1 MKIIKSEGMFQVF
14 SDGIETFDTLPARSY
29 HLRFSDNKGFFLT
42 TAEDV
47 KNAEKVYGDLEE
59 KADKVFK
66 AYEKSDRSLGVL
78 MSGKKGI
85 GKTMMARILCERA
98 NQMGLPVIIVQFAKG
113 GIAHFLGTIQQP
125 VLILFDEFEK
135 MFRTREMS
143 EERAEA
149 GGSPEMLSLLDGL
162 YNEKWLFVF
171 TCNNVYDV
179 SSYLIGRPGRIHY
192 HFKFNVP
199 SEDEIRAYLL
209 DKIPE
214 EKHNQIQA
222 VVNFSRYAEVNYDA
236 LRAIAFEF
244 NLGND
249 FHDFIDDLNIDKKF
263 TQCRSYVFVEF
274 NSGMMVCGKGGTLEY
289 YGGRDKHSW
298 SLGGYKK
305 DSMYTDS
312 KRLVEFIFDEKFIV
326 PDLDANDGTFK
337 IDESKLDKCIARD
350 ASPREMEDPVIESV
364 KSGVKSVKIIPD
376 TDEFEG
382 IIDSFRKLVVTYSE
396 EEKDGDTIRSL
407 IPPQLFHLPTA

>member
-1 MKIIKSEGMFQVF
+1 MKIIKSEGKYQVY
-14 SDGIETFDTLPARSY
+14 SDGIETFDSLPPRSY
-29 HLRFSDNKGFFLT
+29 HLMFSDNSGFFLT
-42 TAEDV
+42 TADDV
-47 KNAEKVYGDLEE
+47 KNSEKVYGDLKA
-59 KADKVFK
+59 KADKVFM

-85 GKTMMARILCERA
+85 GKTMMARIMCERA
-98 NQMGLPVIIVQFAKG
+98 NELGLPVIIVQFAKQG
-113 GIAHFLGTIQQP
+113 LAHFLGTITQP

-135 MFRTREMS
+135 MFRMRDHGEK
-143 EERAEA
+143 AEA

-171 TCNNVYDV
+171 TCNSVYDI

-192 HFKFNVP
+192 HFKFTVP
-199 SEDEIRAYLL
+199 SEDEIREYLI
-209 DKIPE
+209 DNIPE

-249 FHDFIDDLNIDKKF
+249 FHDFIEDINIDKKF
-263 TQCRSYVFVEF
+263 TQCRSYLFVQF
-274 NSGMMVCGKGGTLEY
+274 NTGMWVCGKGGTIEY

-298 SLGGYKK
+298 SVGGYKK

-312 KRLVEFIFDEKFIV
+312 KRLVEFVFDEKFIV

-337 IDESKLDKCIARD
+337 IDESKLEKCIAHD
-350 ASPREMEDPVIESV
+350 ASPKEMEDPVIESI

-382 IIDSFRKLVVTYSE
+382 IIDSFKKLVVTYS
-396 EEKDGDTIRSL
+396 
-407 IPPQLFHLPTA
+407 

>member
-29 HLRFSDNKGFFLT
+29 HLGFSDNKGFFLT

-47 KNAEKVYGDLEE
+47 KNAETVYGDLEE

-98 NQMGLPVIIVQFAKG
+98 NQMGLPVIIIQFAKG
-113 GIAHFLGTIQQP
+113 GIAHFLGKIQQP

-135 MFRTREMS
+135 MFRTRDVS

-199 SEDEIRAYLL
+199 SEDEIRAYLT
-209 DKIPE
+209 DKIPKD
-214 EKHNQIQA
+214 KHDQIQA
-222 VVNFSRYAEVNYDA
+222 VVNFAKYAEVNYDA

-249 FHDFIDDLNIDKKF
+249 FNDFIDDINIDKKF

-274 NSGMMVCGKGGTLEY
+274 NSGMWVCGKGGTLEY
-289 YGGRDKHSW
+289 YGGRNKHSW
-298 SLGGYKK
+298 AIGGYKK

-312 KRLVEFIFDEKFIV
+312 KRLVEFIFDERFIV
-326 PDLDANDGTFK
+326 PDIDANDGTFK
-337 IDESKLDKCIARD
+337 IDESKLEKCIAHD
-350 ASPREMEDPVIESV
+350 ASPKEMEDLVIESI

-382 IIDSFRKLVVTYSE
+382 IIDSFKKLVVTYSE
-396 EEKDGDTIRSL
+396 DEKDGETIR
-407 IPPQLFHLPTA
+407 QLFHLSTA